1 MTVQPVRGAVVA
13 AALVGLT
20 LGCVAEPTPFLHD
33 PALRVEWP
41 AYGGDA
47 GGLKF
52 SAAAQLN
59 PANVAGLAPVWAWE
73 IGEPG
78 ERRTDGGERV
88 SAGPFQATPL
98 MVADTLYLST
108 PFAGAVAL
116 DARSGRE
123 LWSYQSEAW
132 RWPHPSGRGRF
143 VHRGVA
149 LWSGD
154 GERRVFLQSR
164 WRLIALD
171 AVTGRPVAEFGDG
184 GEVDLTRDLRWPVNR
199 LHLTATSPPA
209 IFRDLVIVGSSISDQ
224 VVFPLAPVGEVQ
236 AFDARTGRRVWRWD
250 PMPATGQP
258 GSETWDSAG
267 RASTGHMNV
276 WSAMTVDTTRGLLY
290 LPVSTASND
299 WYGGQRPGDN
309 LFAESLVCLDARTGT
324 LVWHF
329 QMVRHGLW
337 DYDPAAPPNLVTIN
351 WNGTPRD
358 IVTLPGKTGFLYAFD
373 RVTGEPLWPIE
384 DRPVPA
390 SDVPGEQAAATQP
403 FPTWPAPFAQ
413 QGFSEEDLVDFTPE
427 LRQMAL
433 DKVRGFRDGPMFTPP
448 SLDGTIVMPGWIGGA
463 GWGGGAVDPVRG
475 VIYIKATNRPS
486 LGRLVVPPKDDSLVD
501 ARYTLDFTVDP
512 SSALLLALPGRR
524 SVIPPFRRRE
534 TLVPINKPPYGTLT
548 AIDLATGEH
557 RWQVPLGDSP
567 TLREHPAL
575 RDLPLPPLGRA
586 GPPGGVVTAGG
597 LIFITGGGET
607 LYAINA
613 ADGSVAGSWE
623 LGANSVANPM
633 TYQTAE
639 GRQIVVVA
647 VGAGRTGRLQ
657 AFALPD
663 RPEGAAP

>member
-1 MTVQPVRGAVVA
+1 MIVSVRSVGTLLVVVA
-13 AALVGLT
+13 SLSSCLAQP
-20 LGCVAEPTPFLHD
+20 EPLPQD

-52 SAAAQLN
+52 STAAQLDPGN
-59 PANVAGLAPVWAWE
+59 VSRLVPAWTWRVS
-73 IGEPG
+73 EPG
-78 ERRTDGGERV
+78 QRRTD
-88 SAGPFQATPL
+88 AGQQVRAGDFQVTPL

-116 DARSGRE
+116 DAISGRE

-132 RWPHPSGRGRF
+132 RWPHPGGRPGF

-171 AVTGRPVAEFGDG
+171 AATGRPVAGFGDS

-199 LHLTATSPPA
+199 LHLTATSPPVV
-209 IFRDLVIVGSSISDQ
+209 FRDLVIAGSSISDELVHAQ
-224 VVFPLAPVGEVQ
+224 DPGGDVQ

-250 PMPATGQP
+250 PMPAAGEP
-258 GSETWDSAG
+258 GSETWDSLG
-267 RASTGHMNV
+267 RARTGHMNV
-276 WSAMTVDTTRGLLY
+276 WSAMTVDTARGLLY

-309 LFAESLVCLDARTGT
+309 LFAESLVCLDALTGT

-351 WNGTPRD
+351 WKGTARD
-358 IVTLPGKTGFLYAFD
+358 IVTVPGKTGFLYAFD

-390 SDVPGEQAAATQP
+390 SDVPGEAAAATQP
-403 FPTWPAPFAQ
+403 FPTWPAPFAK
-413 QGFSEEDLVDFTPE
+413 QGFSEDDLVDFTPE
-427 LRQMAL
+427 LHQMAL
-433 DKVRGFRDGPMFTPP
+433 DRVRDLRYGPLFTPP

-463 GWGGGAVDPVRG
+463 GWGGGAVDPASG
-475 VIYIKATNRPS
+475 VIYIKATKWPS
-486 LGRLVVPPKDDSLVD
+486 LGRLVVPTEDDSLVD

-512 SSALLLALPGRR
+512 SQALLLALPGRR
-524 SVIPPFRRRE
+524 SLIPPFRRHE
-534 TLVPINKPPYGTLT
+534 TQVPISKPPYGTLT
-548 AIDLATGEH
+548 AINLTTGEH
-557 RWQVPLGDSP
+557 LWQVPLGDSP
-567 TLREHPAL
+567 ALREHPAL
-575 RDLPLPPLGRA
+575 RDLRLPPLGRA

-607 LYAINA
+607 LFAIDA
-613 ADGSVAGSWE
+613 RDGSVAGSWN
-623 LGANSVANPM
+623 LGEPAAANPM

-639 GRQIVVVA
+639 GRQLVVVA
-647 VGAGRTGRLQ
+647 VGGGTSARLQ
-657 AFALPD
+657 AYTLASA
-663 RPEGAAP
+663 RPGGNP

>member
-1 MTVQPVRGAVVA
+1 MSVKPSRGVA
-13 AALVGLT
+13 LLAGILLMS
-20 LGCVAEPTPFLHD
+20 GCGTAPASVARD

-41 AYGGDA
+41 SGGGDP
-47 GGLKF
+47 GGMKF
-52 SAAAQLN
+52 SRAAQLT
-59 PANVAGLAPVWAWE
+59 PANVTDMVPAWTWTVS
-73 IGEPG
+73 EPHR
-78 ERRTDGGERV
+78 RRTDAGERV
-88 SAGPFQATPL
+88 EAGPFQVTPL

-116 DARSGRE
+116 DAISGRE

-171 AVTGRPVAEFGDG
+171 AASGRPVAEFGNG

-199 LHLTATSPPA
+199 LHHTATSPPVV
-209 IFRDLVIVGSSISDQ
+209 FGDLVIAGSSISDK
-224 VVFPLAPVGEVQ
+224 VVYPQDPVGDVQ

-250 PMPATGQP
+250 PMPAEGQP

-276 WSAMTVDTTRGLLY
+276 WSAMTVDTARGLVY

-337 DYDPAAPPNLVTIN
+337 DYDPAAPPNLVTIT
-351 WNGTPRD
+351 WNGAPRD
-358 IVTLPGKTGFLYAFD
+358 IVTVPGKTGFLYAFD

-384 DRPVPA
+384 DRPVSA
-390 SDVPGEQAAATQP
+390 SDVPGEQAAQMQP
-403 FPTWPAPFAQ
+403 FPTWPAPFAR
-413 QGFSEEDLVDFTPE
+413 QGFSEDDLVDFTPE

-433 DKVRGFRDGPMFTPP
+433 ERVRDLRYGPLFAPP
-448 SLDGTIVMPGWIGGA
+448 SLAGTVVMPGWIGGA
-463 GWGGGAVDPVRG
+463 GWGGGAVDPASG
-475 VIYIKATNRPS
+475 IIYIKATNRPS
-486 LGRLVVPPKDDSLVD
+486 LARLVVPPADDSLVD

-512 SSALLLALPGRR
+512 SSALLLALPRGR
-524 SVIPPFRRRE
+524 SLVPPFRRRE
-534 TLVPINKPPYGTLT
+534 TLVPINTPPYGTLT

-557 RWQVPLGDSP
+557 RWQVPLGDTPS
-567 TLREHPAL
+567 LREHPTL

-586 GPPGGVVTAGG
+586 GAPGGVVTAGG

-607 LYAINA
+607 LYAIDVE
-613 ADGSVAGSWE
+613 DGSVTGAWD
-623 LGANSVANPM
+623 LGDVAQANPM

-639 GRQIVVVA
+639 GRQLVVVA
-647 VGAGRTGRLQ
+647 VGAGDGARLR
-657 AFALPD
+657 AYALPIT
-663 RPEGAAP
+663 PPGGNP